1 MQEQIIKLLKQV
13 IKEEFKIENI
23 DLKLGT
29 PPKNMF

>member
-13 IKEEFKIENI
+13 IKEGFDIKDI
-23 DLKLGT
+23 DIKLGT